1 MTMAISNVGAA
12 RDTSSNYYDTSN
24 TVSNPTLSDPQLMIK
39 MLAISMQNQDPMN
52 PTDSSEFMNQMTQ
65 YATIE
70 SLSSV
75 QTGMSNMVKSLESIS
90 GLLMSSNLYTILNNA
105 QSLVG
110 KEVDVL
116 IPKGTNG
123 SLEDATITGVVE
135 KVEVDEEGIFLTING
150 QRHEYNNIKT
160 IYSS

>member
-1 MTMAISNVGAA
+1 MTTAISNVGTT
-12 RDTSSNYYDTSN
+12 RDTGSGYYDTSN
-24 TVSNPTLSDPQLMIK
+24 TANNPTLNDPQLMLK

-70 SLSSV
+70 SLSAV

-116 IPKGTNG
+116 VPKGTNG
-123 SLEDATITGVVE
+123 SLEDETITGMVE
-135 KVEVDEEGIFLTING
+135 KVEVDEKGIFLTING

-160 IYSS
+160 IYS